1 MSKISKKTKMSDNTE
16 NTQNDS
22 TKVIDEQPTLKVV
35 SEVEK
40 PKPKPKPETEPKWR
54 EPDTPICGHCGR
66 HGADGVVNYWGTTV
80 SMHSRCMSDFRDST

>member
-22 TKVIDEQPTLKVV
+22 TKVIDEQPSPKVV
-35 SEVEK
+35 PKVV
-40 PKPKPKPETEPKWR
+40 KPKPKPEWR

-80 SMHSRCMSDFRDST
+80 SMHSRCMADFRDSI